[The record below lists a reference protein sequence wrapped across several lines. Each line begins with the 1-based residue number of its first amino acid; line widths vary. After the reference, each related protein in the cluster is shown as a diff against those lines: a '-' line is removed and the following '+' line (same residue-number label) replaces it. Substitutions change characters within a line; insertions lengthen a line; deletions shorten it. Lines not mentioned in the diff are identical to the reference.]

1 MKNLLPI
8 KNQKV
13 SLSSC
18 SVLVFR
24 EVALMMGLCNS
35 SKRSLKNC
43 LSEPANG
50 VTTLVVGGA
59 QEALQ
64 GTDDTIELI
73 LKNRKGFVKLALETG
88 ADLIPCFGFGEQQI
102 FQMLQMPEGSKMRRF
117 QEWFK
122 KKTTFSPGENSRL
135 QSANPIIVPKKLKIT
150 AIFITLFR
158 AQIII
163 RKPILG
169 QFYPKYVTIP

>member
-1 MKNLLPI
+1 M
-8 KNQKV
+8 
-13 SLSSC
+13 
-18 SVLVFR
+18 
-24 EVALMMGLCNS
+24 MMGLCNS

-88 ADLIPCFGFGEQQI
+88 ADLVPCFGFGEQQI

-135 QSANPIIVPKKLKIT
+135 QT
-150 AIFITLFR
+150 
-158 AQIII
+158 Q
-163 RKPILG
+163 
-169 QFYPKYVTIP
+169 

>member
-1 MKNLLPI
+1 
-8 KNQKV
+8 
-13 SLSSC
+13 
-18 SVLVFR
+18 
-24 EVALMMGLCNS
+24 MMGLCNS

-88 ADLIPCFGFGEQQI
+88 ADLVPCFGFGEQQI

-135 QSANPIIVPKKLKIT
+135 QTLYSSRSQKTSKLQQYLSLYFVHK
-150 AIFITLFR
+150 F
-158 AQIII
+158 

-169 QFYPKYVTIP
+169 KIYPK

>member
-1 MKNLLPI
+1 M
-8 KNQKV
+8 
-13 SLSSC
+13 
-18 SVLVFR
+18 
-24 EVALMMGLCNS
+24 MMGLCNS

-73 LKNRKGFVKLALETG
+73 LKNRKVFVKLALETG
-88 ADLIPCFGFGEQQI
+88 ADLVPCFGFGEQQI

-135 QSANPIIVPKKLKIT
+135 QTLLLFQKTLKLQQYLSLYFVHKLSLESP
-150 AIFITLFR
+150 F
-158 AQIII
+158 
-163 RKPILG
+163 
-169 QFYPKYVTIP
+169 